1 MGRDR
6 EGRGQSHF
14 EPPTVLPFMK
24 TTGLTSL
31 AIAASLVSIGCAGP
45 MTSTA
50 VLQDR
55 GQDGGTVRIVCPAY
69 PPDPDTQA
77 KVSAEM
83 AKVCSPRAWMVV
95 DVRIQDADGPTGIS
109 CVPGTPCQGKPGPR
123 NQQVDLKF
131 ACVAK

>member
-1 MGRDR
+1 M
-6 EGRGQSHF
+6 
-14 EPPTVLPFMK
+14 PIK
-24 TTGLTSL
+24 TIAYASL
-31 AIAASLVSIGCAGP
+31 VVAASLFGIGCAGP

-55 GQDGGTVRIVCPAY
+55 GQDGGTVRIVCPSY
-69 PPDPDTQA
+69 PPDSDMQA
-77 KVSAEM
+77 KASAEM

-109 CVPGTPCQGKPGPR
+109 CLPGTPCQGKSGPR